1 MKFFK
6 NFARGLVK
14 KFAHNKKGVVIEL
27 AMMIMLVVFTLAS
40 LIATTS
46 MIQGRQ
52 RISIEKSLANHLE
65 VDPIGESFCGLFED
79 GVLEE
84 SEVNALIARYSA
96 YLIEVNSGAT
106 EYVLTVDTI
115 PAVGS
120 DDTAERLLT
129 VVVTNQNSN
138 YTVTQWKYE

>member
-6 NFARGLVK
+6 NSARRLAKNFAR
-14 KFAHNKKGVVIEL
+14 NKKGVVIEL

-46 MIQGRQ
+46 MLQVRQ

-65 VDPIGESFCGLFED
+65 VDPIGESFCGLFKD

-84 SEVNALIARYSA
+84 SEVNALIARFSA
-96 YLIEVNSGAT
+96 YLIEVDGDAS

-115 PAVGS
+115 PAFGS
-120 DDTAERLLT
+120 DDTAKRLLT
-129 VVVTNQNSN
+129 VVVTNQNPN
-138 YTVTQWKYE
+138 YVVTQWKYE

>member
-6 NFARGLVK
+6 NSARRLAKNFAR
-14 KFAHNKKGVVIEL
+14 NKKGVVIEL

-46 MIQGRQ
+46 MLQGRQ

-65 VDPIGESFCGLFED
+65 VDPIGESFCGLFKD

-84 SEVNALIARYSA
+84 SEVNALIARFSA
-96 YLIEVNSGAT
+96 YLIEVDGDAS
-106 EYVLTVDTI
+106 EYLLTVDSI

-120 DDTAERLLT
+120 DNTAKRLLT

-138 YTVTQWKYE
+138 YVVTQWKYE

>member
-6 NFARGLVK
+6 NSARRFAKNFAR
-14 KFAHNKKGVVIEL
+14 NKKGVVIEL

-46 MIQGRQ
+46 MLQGRQ

-65 VDPIGESFCGLFED
+65 VDPIGESFCGLFKD

-96 YLIEVNSGAT
+96 YLIEVDGDAS

-120 DDTAERLLT
+120 DDTAKRLLT
-129 VVVTNQNSN
+129 VVVTNQNPN
-138 YTVTQWKYE
+138 YVVTQWKYE

>member
-6 NFARGLVK
+6 NSARRLAKNFAR
-14 KFAHNKKGVVIEL
+14 NKKGVVIEL

-46 MIQGRQ
+46 MLQVRQ

-65 VDPIGESFCGLFED
+65 VDPIGESFCGLFKD

-84 SEVNALIARYSA
+84 SEVNALIARFSA
-96 YLIEVNSGAT
+96 YLIEVDGDAS

-115 PAVGS
+115 PAFGS
-120 DDTAERLLT
+120 DDTAKRLLT

-138 YTVTQWKYE
+138 YVVTQWKYE

>member
-6 NFARGLVK
+6 NSARRLAKNFAR
-14 KFAHNKKGVVIEL
+14 NKKGVVIEL

-46 MIQGRQ
+46 MLQGRQ

-65 VDPIGESFCGLFED
+65 VDPIGESFCGLFKD

-84 SEVNALIARYSA
+84 SEVNALIARFSA
-96 YLIEVNSGAT
+96 YLIEVDGDAS
-106 EYVLTVDTI
+106 EYLLTVDTI

-120 DDTAERLLT
+120 DDTAKRLLT

-138 YTVTQWKYE
+138 YVVTQWKYE